1 MNSNNINQ
9 GEKGVALNK
18 FLADA
23 GICSRRNAEKF
34 IKEGLVTV
42 NGQKITNPAHRI
54 IEKDAVKYNNKLI
67 KNSKKVYILLNKPK
81 GYLCTLNDETGRK
94 NVTDLVEGATKE
106 RIYPVGRLDMDT
118 TGLIIMTNDGELTQR
133 LAHPKYNIKKVYI
146 ATLHKPLEES
156 HLQEFKKGVVL
167 VDGPIKPDNIK
178 LLGHAPSSHVLVE
191 LHSGRNRIVRR
202 MFEHFGYF
210 VDKLERTQYAFL
222 KTQDLEVGKWRRLTG
237 QEVDELKKQSYASK
251 ETPIP
256 KKISNIIKAK
266 KAKLELERRN
276 ETTKETKL
284 QNCSSGCCST
294 KPGSFNKPKRNQQ
307 EYLKDQELNEKKW
320 IKATGQN
327 EENYIETDLPDF
339 SDFGS
344 RDSDSKPSRLKS
356 SEFRKPDYR
365 RNRSDRPAS
374 RYGSSRPD
382 FRKPRSDRFESGD
395 SEFRKP
401 RYSDSGDSDS
411 RSSENRSS
419 EFRKPDYRRNRSD
432 RPASRYGSSRPDF
445 RKPRSDRFES
455 GDSEFRKPR
464 YSDSGDSDSR
474 SSENRS
480 SEFRKPDYRRNRSDR
495 PASRYGSSRPDFRKP
510 RSDRFESGDSEFRKP
525 RYSDSGDSDS
535 RSSENRSSEF
545 RKPDYRR
552 NRSDRPASRYGSSR
566 PDFRKPRSD
575 RFESGDSEFRK
586 PRYSDSG
593 DSDSRSSENRSS
605 EFRKPDYR
613 RNRSDRPASRYSE
626 SRDSDSKPRSNRSRS
641 ERPGSSKPGQSRSRT
656 SSNRVKKSGF

>member
-382 FRKPRSDRFESGD
+382 FRKSRSDRFESND
-395 SEFRKP
+395 SEYRKP

-411 RSSENRSS
+411 RENLITEEIGQIDLLQDTDQVDQILENLDQIDLNPAIQNSENLDIQIQAIQIQDLLKTDHQNLGQIDLLQDTQNQ
-419 EFRKPDYRRNRSD
+419 EIQILNLDQTDLDQKDPVQAN
-432 RPASRYGSSRPDF
+432 PAKADQ
-445 RKPRSDRFES
+445 EQVAT
-455 GDSEFRKPR
+455 E
-464 YSDSGDSDSR
+464 
-474 SSENRS
+474 
-480 SEFRKPDYRRNRSDR
+480 
-495 PASRYGSSRPDFRKP
+495 
-510 RSDRFESGDSEFRKP
+510 
-525 RYSDSGDSDS
+525 
-535 RSSENRSSEF
+535 
-545 RKPDYRR
+545 
-552 NRSDRPASRYGSSR
+552 
-566 PDFRKPRSD
+566 
-575 RFESGDSEFRK
+575 
-586 PRYSDSG
+586 
-593 DSDSRSSENRSS
+593 
-605 EFRKPDYR
+605 
-613 RNRSDRPASRYSE
+613 
-626 SRDSDSKPRSNRSRS
+626 
-641 ERPGSSKPGQSRSRT
+641 
-656 SSNRVKKSGF
+656 